1 MKLIVCK
8 IFFLFLLTAKLVKK
22 SHIYDRIFFIFLKNV
37 IKQTFDTQFQLQWKD
52 QKSIYTVKQSLA
64 LFCNLTALILG

>member
-8 IFFLFLLTAKLVKK
+8 ILTAKLVKK

-37 IKQTFDTQFQLQWKD
+37 IKQTFDTQFQLQ
-52 QKSIYTVKQSLA
+52 
-64 LFCNLTALILG
+64 